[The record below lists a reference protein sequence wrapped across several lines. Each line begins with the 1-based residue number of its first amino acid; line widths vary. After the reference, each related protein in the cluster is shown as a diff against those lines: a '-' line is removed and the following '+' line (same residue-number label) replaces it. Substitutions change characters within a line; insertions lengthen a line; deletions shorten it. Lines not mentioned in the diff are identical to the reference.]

1 MDEQA
6 KVHGKNVDYRH
17 NVRACPALK
26 HMFQP
31 SVNTVAEWYEEEEQ
45 SHPFDMAFSGYDNQS
60 PFTDK
65 DGGMSRSKHK
75 RQQKMKMGS

>member
-45 SHPFDMAFSGYDNQS
+45 SHPFDSEYDNQS
-60 PFTDK
+60 PFTVK

>member
-45 SHPFDMAFSGYDNQS
+45 SHPFDMAFSEYDNQS
-60 PFTDK
+60 HFIG
-65 DGGMSRSKHK
+65 DGGMLRSKHK